1 MGINER
7 YITARSHVGVYIRYV
22 YGKEDIELREFNYEF
37 VIGYEHYLKTVRACF
52 NNTAMV
58 CLKL

>member
-1 MGINER
+1 M
-7 YITARSHVGVYIRYV
+7 RYV